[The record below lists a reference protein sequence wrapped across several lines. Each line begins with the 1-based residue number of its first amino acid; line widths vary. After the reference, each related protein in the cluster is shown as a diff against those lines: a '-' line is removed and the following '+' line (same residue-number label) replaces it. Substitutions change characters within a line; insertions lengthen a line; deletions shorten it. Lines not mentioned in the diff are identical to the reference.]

1 MTPLAVGLI
10 SQLRSLRNEK
20 NIAGMRRFGI
30 AATGEQLGISVPTL
44 RALARPHR
52 KNHAL
57 ALELWA
63 SGIHEA
69 RILATLIDDPHK
81 VTRPQMERWV
91 RDCDNWAVTD
101 ALAFVFDRTDHAI
114 AKAHAW
120 SGRKPEFVKRAA
132 FSMIAGMAVHRKELP
147 DPVFVDFLDVV
158 AREATDE
165 RNFVRKAVN
174 WALRGIGKRN
184 ARLRSAAVLTAR
196 RIQKI
201 DSRAAR
207 WIAAD
212 ALRELTKLARPARKS
227 PRGRSARQR
236 TSSRFPINPRT
247 ISINRASSGRSS
259 ALSENDK
266 YIAASSLR
274 PPAAIV
280 NRP

>member
-1 MTPLAVGLI
+1 MPAIVEELI
-10 SQLRSLRNEK
+10 AHLRSLRSEK
-20 NIAGMRRFGI
+20 DLAGMRRFGI
-30 AATGEQLGISVPTL
+30 VAKGEQLGISVTTL
-44 RALARPHR
+44 RQIGHPYR
-52 KNHAL
+52 KDHAL

-69 RILATLIDDPHK
+69 RILATAIEDPRQI
-81 VTRPQMERWV
+81 TRAQMDRWV

-101 ALAFVFDRTDHAI
+101 ALAFVFDRTEHAI
-114 AKAHAW
+114 DKAHAW

-147 DPVFVDFLDVV
+147 DAVFLAFLPVI
-158 AREATDE
+158 ARESTDE

-184 ARLRSAAVLTAR
+184 PRLRREAIATAN

-212 ALRELTKLARPARKS
+212 ALRELKKT
-227 PRGRSARQR
+227 
-236 TSSRFPINPRT
+236 
-247 ISINRASSGRSS
+247 
-259 ALSENDK
+259 
-266 YIAASSLR
+266 AA
-274 PPAAIV
+274 AG
-280 NRP
+280 

>member
-1 MTPLAVGLI
+1 MHSSIRDRRPRTAKARSLPPAARQPHPALAGEVI
-10 SQLRSLRNEK
+10 AHLRSLRSEK
-20 NIAGMRRFGI
+20 DIAGMRRFGI
-30 AATGEQLGISVPTL
+30 VATGEQLGISVTQL
-44 RALARPHR
+44 REIGRPHR

-57 ALELWA
+57 ALDLWA

-69 RILATLIDDPHK
+69 RVLATVTEDPRRI
-81 VTRPQMERWV
+81 TRSQMERWV

-114 AKAHAW
+114 GKAQVW
-120 SGRKPEFVKRAA
+120 SRRKSEFVKRAA
-132 FSMIAGMAVHRKELP
+132 FSMMAGLAVHRKELP
-147 DPVFVDFLDVV
+147 DDVFLAFLPII

-184 ARLRSAAVLTAR
+184 LRLRRAAIATAE

-212 ALRELTKLARPARKS
+212 ALRELRR
-227 PRGRSARQR
+227 
-236 TSSRFPINPRT
+236 
-247 ISINRASSGRSS
+247 
-259 ALSENDK
+259 
-266 YIAASSLR
+266 
-274 PPAAIV
+274 
-280 NRP
+280 